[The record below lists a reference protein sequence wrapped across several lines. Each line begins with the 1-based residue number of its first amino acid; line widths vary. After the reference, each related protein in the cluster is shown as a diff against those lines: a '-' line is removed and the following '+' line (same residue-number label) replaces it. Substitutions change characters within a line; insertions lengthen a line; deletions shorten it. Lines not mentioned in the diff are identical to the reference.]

1 MASSCLDILSLYA
14 FKFLCFFID
23 SSCFSVVLFGGE
35 HRRVNTAQNCRA
47 MFHTC
52 RASDQPQCE
61 LNFNSK
67 SFIPD
72 DAITRDDLPLR
83 VKNQFAKLA
92 IRLLVSKVSAYSI
105 LLKGKFSIARK

>member
-1 MASSCLDILSLYA
+1 M
-14 FKFLCFFID
+14 D

-35 HRRVNTAQNCRA
+35 HHRVNTAQNCLA

-52 RASDQPQCE
+52 HASDQPQCQ
-61 LNFNSK
+61 LDLNSK

-72 DAITRDDLPLR
+72 DAITRDDLALR

-92 IRLLVSKVSAYSI
+92 IRLLVSKVSACSI
-105 LLKGKFSIARK
+105 LLKRKFSIARK